1 MTWEFYLSLYTG
13 VLLILPQKIMKV
25 LQVFVNA
32 RNFLTTK
39 SFLSGS
45 SLAMD
50 SINQTAL
57 SSETLKWYIVD
68 LDLDSISNTT
78 YLKETLGKKLKV
90 YLNDTPRKIHQWSLN
105 TRICQNRILAA
116 SV

>member
-13 VLLILPQKIMKV
+13 VLLIPPKKFMKV

-50 SINQTAL
+50 SINQIAL

-68 LDLDSISNTT
+68 SISNTI

>member
-50 SINQTAL
+50 GINQTAL
-57 SSETLKWYIVD
+57 SSETLKWYIA
-68 LDLDSISNTT
+68 DSISNTT

>member
-13 VLLILPQKIMKV
+13 VLLIPPKKFMKV

-50 SINQTAL
+50 SINQIAL

-68 LDLDSISNTT
+68 SISNTI

-90 YLNDTPRKIHQWSLN
+90 YLNDTPRKMHQWSLN

>member
-50 SINQTAL
+50 SINQIAL

-68 LDLDSISNTT
+68 SISNTI

-90 YLNDTPRKIHQWSLN
+90 YLNDTPRKMHQWSLN

>member
-1 MTWEFYLSLYTG
+1 MTWEFYLILYTG
-13 VLLILPQKIMKV
+13 VLLIPPKKFMKV

-39 SFLSGS
+39 SFLSRS

-57 SSETLKWYIVD
+57 SSETLKWYIV
-68 LDLDSISNTT
+68 DSISNTT

-90 YLNDTPRKIHQWSLN
+90 YLNDTPRKMHQWSLN

>member
-13 VLLILPQKIMKV
+13 VLLIPPKKFMKV

-68 LDLDSISNTT
+68 SISNTT
-78 YLKETLGKKLKV
+78 YLKETLGKKIKV

>member
-68 LDLDSISNTT
+68 SISNTT

-105 TRICQNRILAA
+105 ARICQNRILAA

>member
-13 VLLILPQKIMKV
+13 VLLIPPKKFMKV

-50 SINQTAL
+50 SINQIAL
-57 SSETLKWYIVD
+57 SSETLKWYIV
-68 LDLDSISNTT
+68 DSISNTT

-90 YLNDTPRKIHQWSLN
+90 YLNGTSRKMHQWSLN
-105 TRICQNRILAA
+105 TRICQSRILAA

>member
-13 VLLILPQKIMKV
+13 VLLIPPQKFMKV

-39 SFLSGS
+39 SLLSGS

-50 SINQTAL
+50 SINQIAL

-68 LDLDSISNTT
+68 SISNTI

-90 YLNDTPRKIHQWSLN
+90 YLNDTPRKMHQWSLN